1 MYQSPL
7 EVLLKYILRLHLWS
21 CGFRKSGIRP
31 EKNVLSIPMCALIIQ
46 WCPTLCNPM
55 DYSLPGFSMKFS
67 KQILEWVAIL
77 FSRDSS
83 WSRGSNPGLLHC
95 RQILYCLSYQ
105 GSPKYSQV
113 MLIMTLLTDQSVKV
127 TFVRITCHLLLLSTI
142 WMHLKREFTFKC
154 LVFWSVIECES

>member
-21 CGFRKSGIRP
+21 FGFRKSGVRP

-55 DYSLPGFSMKFS
+55 DCSLPGFSMKFS

-77 FSRDSS
+77 FSRESS
-83 WSRGSNPGLLHC
+83 
-95 RQILYCLSYQ
+95 
-105 GSPKYSQV
+105 
-113 MLIMTLLTDQSVKV
+113 
-127 TFVRITCHLLLLSTI
+127 
-142 WMHLKREFTFKC
+142 
-154 LVFWSVIECES
+154 